1 MNKKNLIEKLKDKV
15 FEITKAEGFL
25 TYLYADNIYQ
35 YCISVF
41 EEKIIFNVFRIE
53 KGLLRKKLKPVE
65 SFELTQK
72 EFEEIMY
79 TTFNDF
85 ITKNRL

>member
-1 MNKKNLIEKLKDKV
+1 MNKQNLIEQLKNKI

-25 TYLYADNIYQ
+25 TYIYNDEVYE

-41 EEKIIFNVFRIE
+41 EESIIFNVFKIS
-53 KGLLRKKLKPVE
+53 KGLIRKKLKPYE